1 MNILYAGNSTGAAEN
16 GDAELPLQ
24 YTQDG
29 RLPKPT
35 KLSLVVKDAV
45 RRWYLEA
52 EKEADR
58 GDVVSTATFLKSKYY
73 LSKFSLAPPPP
84 FAVKKKKK
92 KKPRAP
98 SFLPLPVSLFPLQK
112 AQALLGQMLTEGYG
126 CEADPVRGRELSE
139 KARRRGYRMQGV
151 YCEI

>member
-1 MNILYAGNSTGAAEN
+1 MIFVGNSIGKNLLAARDVSAPRPKINPQYIALRRQLIVKMSAQGNSTGAAEN

-52 EKEADR
+52 EREADR
-58 GDVVSTATFLKSKYY
+58 GDV
-73 LSKFSLAPPPP
+73 
-84 FAVKKKKK
+84 
-92 KKPRAP
+92 
-98 SFLPLPVSLFPLQK
+98 K

>member
-1 MNILYAGNSTGAAEN
+1 M
-16 GDAELPLQ
+16 
-24 YTQDG
+24 
-29 RLPKPT
+29 
-35 KLSLVVKDAV
+35 KDAV

-52 EKEADR
+52 EKEAER
-58 GDVVSTATFLKSKYY
+58 GDVVSTFSRNLTSLIASA
-73 LSKFSLAPPPP
+73 LSIYHHSAPPLIATV
-84 FAVKKKKK
+84 FLFCHHFKCKFFL
-92 KKPRAP
+92 
-98 SFLPLPVSLFPLQK
+98 SFLQK